1 MCNLLWNGAQEAQLV
16 SHCEVTDTEN
26 HIAGTPAPAHSLH
39 SELLEQ
45 LREFLAEGSL
55 EDGAKIPERLLC
67 ERFRV
72 SRTPLREA
80 LKVLA
85 AEGLIELLPNRGARV
100 RKLSEV
106 ELRELFDL
114 MGGLEALAGRIAC
127 ERITDEEIQQIEKV
141 HQDMYFFYLRKDLH
155 EYFRCNREIHEAIVK
170 AAGNQSLSD
179 MYTAI
184 YSRLRRSRYTA
195 NLVTET
201 DRWSAA
207 MREHELIL
215 DALRRRAGAELSEIL
230 FTHLRNKFI
239 ASAGQLTSSGDS
251 SESDDARPHTGQR

>member
-1 MCNLLWNGAQEAQLV
+1 MSQRPDSNG
-16 SHCEVTDTEN
+16 
-26 HIAGTPAPAHSLH
+26 PATSLH
-39 SELLEQ
+39 AELLEQ
-45 LREFLAEGSL
+45 LREYIAEGNL
-55 EDGAKIPERLLC
+55 ADGMRIPERILC
-67 ERFRV
+67 EKFQI

-100 RKLSEV
+100 RRLSER

-127 ERITDEEIQQIEKV
+127 ERISEEEIQRIEKI
-141 HQDMYFFYLRKDLH
+141 HQEMYFFYLRKDLH
-155 EYFRCNREIHEAIVK
+155 EYFRRNREIHEAIVR

-179 MYTAI
+179 MYTAV
-184 YSRLRRSRYTA
+184 YSRVRRSRYTA
-195 NLVTET
+195 NTVKET

-230 FTHLRNKFI
+230 FMHLRNKFI
-239 ASAGQLTSSGDS
+239 AS
-251 SESDDARPHTGQR
+251 TGQMPDIEDVSETNSSKAELRLIGD